1 VNRFDAYVTL
11 YLYENKEVALEKI
24 GTLKTSASGSDD
36 AGTASV
42 NFAYDRKIAT
52 TEKLVDFIS
61 EKTAKNRYLIKSD
74 LESHFSQVREFINI
88 GKSYEIPE
96 IGFIKANKSG
106 VYEFLPYSDIN
117 KPARSGIQPVKRQ
130 KQNTN
135 RSFIQVITFLI
146 VIAILAGLGWQAYLF
161 FTKTKANN
169 AASNTTNNHIDTT
182 ANATLTEAV
191 NNRADTTAAPVSQ
204 KTVADSTDT
213 INVRYIFE
221 TTASGLRAR
230 TRTAQL
236 EGFGNNA
243 GYDSFVTNS
252 TKFYSL
258 YILKPTRIA
267 DTSRIKDS
275 LSKFFLKDI
284 KLEVEQR
291 KQ

>member
-1 VNRFDAYVTL
+1 VNRFDAFVTL

-24 GTLKTSASGSDD
+24 GTLKTSASGSQD

-42 NFAYDRKIAT
+42 NFAYDKKVAT

-61 EKTAKNRYLIKSD
+61 EKTAKNKYLIRSD

-96 IGFIKANKSG
+96 IGFIKANKTG
-106 VYEFLPYSDIN
+106 VYEFLPYSDVN
-117 KPARSGIQPVKRQ
+117 KPVRSGIQPVKRQ
-130 KQNTN
+130 KQNNN
-135 RSFIQVITFLI
+135 RSFIQLITFLI
-146 VIAILAGLGWQAYLF
+146 VIAILAGLGWQAYQF
-161 FTKTKANN
+161 FSKRKTNN
-169 AASNTTNNHIDTT
+169 AASNTTNNHVDTT
-182 ANATLTEAV
+182 ANTTLTETV
-191 NNRADTTAAPVSQ
+191 NRRADTAAPAISQ
-204 KTVADSTDT
+204 NTIADSTDT

-230 TRTAQL
+230 TRTTQL

-243 GYDSFVTNS
+243 GYDSFVTNG

-284 KLEVEQR
+284 KLKVEPRNQ
-291 KQ
+291 